1 MPFLLLSFG
10 NESVSSCKQSHANV
24 TGTMALWMAMLL
36 SLPVHLLNFQ
46 STIMVM
52 TAISEKVLD
61 SNLPS
66 PPAVAGQSFHFIL

>member
-1 MPFLLLSFG
+1 MAFLLLSLG
-10 NESVSSCKQSHANV
+10 NESISSYRQSQANM

-52 TAISEKVLD
+52 TEISEKVLY

-66 PPAVAGQSFHFIL
+66 P

>member
-1 MPFLLLSFG
+1 MPFLLLSLG
-10 NESVSSCKQSHANV
+10 NESISSCKQSQANV

-46 STIMVM
+46 STIM